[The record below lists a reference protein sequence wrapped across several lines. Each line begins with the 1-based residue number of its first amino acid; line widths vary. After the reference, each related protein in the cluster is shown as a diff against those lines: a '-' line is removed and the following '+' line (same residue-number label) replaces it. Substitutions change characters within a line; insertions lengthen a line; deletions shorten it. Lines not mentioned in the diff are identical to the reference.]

1 MSDNTVP
8 KGLRGW
14 WLSPPRSG
22 LELLINPIEYRR
34 LRAVGG
40 TRLAGGGA
48 AAVAGAW
55 CLAYGAYAW
64 AAFFLV
70 VAALELACGI
80 WYLTIDPSA
89 SARRRARDT
98 ATP

>member
-34 LRAVGG
+34 LRGFGG
-40 TRLAGGGA
+40 TRIAGGGA
-48 AAVAGAW
+48 AAVVGAW

-70 VAALELACGI
+70 IAGLELAFGI

-89 SARRRARDT
+89 SAGPSARRSA
-98 ATP
+98 AP